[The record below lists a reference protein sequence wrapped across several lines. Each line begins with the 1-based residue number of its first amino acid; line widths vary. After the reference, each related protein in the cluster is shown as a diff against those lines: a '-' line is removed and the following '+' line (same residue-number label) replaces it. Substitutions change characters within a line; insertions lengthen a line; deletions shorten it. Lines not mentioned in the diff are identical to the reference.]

1 MREVKKF
8 LCVSC
13 PVGCPLTVTLED
25 GAILS
30 IEGNTCPL
38 GEKYARN
45 EVINPVRT
53 FTSTVRVDG
62 GSLPVCPVR
71 SRTPLPL
78 SRIFDVAREVARL
91 SVSPPVEVG
100 QTLIE
105 NVCGTGSDIV
115 ASRPMPKK

>member
-25 GAILS
+25 GAILT

-78 SRIFDVAREVARL
+78 SKVFDVAGVVAKL
-91 SVSPPVEVG
+91 VVKPPIEVG

>member
-1 MREVKKF
+1 
-8 LCVSC
+8 
-13 PVGCPLTVTLED
+13 LTATLED
-25 GAILS
+25 GVISS

-38 GEKYARN
+38 GEKYGRN
-45 EVINPVRT
+45 EVTNPVRT

-71 SRTPLPL
+71 SKTPLLL
-78 SRIFDVAREVARL
+78 SKVFDVAREVAKL
-91 SVSPPVEVG
+91 NVKPPIEAG

-115 ASRPMPKK
+115 ASRPLLPK